1 VKQQIFYSVADF
13 FRSNSALRSKDILFI
28 SQALFLWLKT
38 TNEQK
43 LDDDESYKGKEEVSD
58 RFERFFHNFCTGYR
72 YDMRKA
78 FKLNDESFYAI
89 VEKVNNSLRNG
100 LITYFD
106 VAEIAFQLSSQEQ
119 DFETQTPNEL
129 VELGSGL
136 LSGNITSAYCPFT
149 ASYRFA
155 EALSLQNKDV
165 SIELSNESDTAWTRM
180 SADLKDV
187 KYHQEWLPSN
197 PITDPIYI
205 DDKGLKQFSHT
216 LAMAPFGLKYPKN
229 TSETDIFGRFPEKSL
244 MGEVLQLR
252 HMLAQSSDQVVTFV
266 YNAFLS
272 RTAAGEK
279 QFKQDVI
286 KQGWLHSVIALPPKL
301 LNNTQIQINALVFD
315 KRKAAEKVLFIDS
328 SGDEFIKREG
338 KKVSLNNVEGILYLH
353 DNPAPEHELSIE
365 VSPDVIEKNDFNL
378 LPSRYV
384 LSPEQEQ
391 LNDFLSNQPTQ
402 KLEAIAEL
410 ITPQAI
416 KDELAGEVAFHE
428 FGVSH
433 VNDIGELIGDGKKVL
448 TTSQI
453 SRANKQLIQ
462 TNDILIVNKGSV
474 GKIVLVENPLPTNSM
489 PSQAFSIVRIHKHV
503 TNISPVSLFQYLLS
517 PLGQVQ
523 LKALSTGETVT
534 MIGNKDLKS
543 MQIPVFSEVQAKEAQ
558 QIRNNV
564 KSLYNKLFEIKKEI
578 NQLNQSNWIN

>member
-1 VKQQIFYSVADF
+1 MKQQIFYSVEDF
-13 FRSNSALRSKDILFI
+13 FRSNSAFKSKDILFV
-28 SQALFLWLKT
+28 SQALFLWLKISS
-38 TNEQK
+38 EQK
-43 LDDDESYKGKEEVSD
+43 LDDEQCYKGKDDISD
-58 RFERFFHNFCTGYR
+58 RFGLFFHHFCDGYK
-72 YDMRKA
+72 YDMRTA
-78 FKLNDESFYAI
+78 LKLNDESFYAI

-106 VAEIAFQLSSQEQ
+106 VAEIAFQLSTQDQ
-119 DFETQTPNEL
+119 DFNTQIPNEL
-129 VELGSGL
+129 VELGCGL
-136 LSGNITSAYCPFT
+136 LSGDINNVYCPFT

-165 SIELSNESDTAWTRM
+165 YIELSNEGETAWTRM

-187 KYHQEWLPSN
+187 GYHQEWLPSN
-197 PITDPIYI
+197 PVTNPTYI

-229 TSETDIFGRFPEKSL
+229 ISDTDIFGRFPEKSL

-286 KQGWLHSVIALPPKL
+286 KQGWLHSVIALPSKL

-315 KRKAAEKVLFIDS
+315 KRKPAEKILFIDA
-328 SGDEFIKREG
+328 SGDEFIKKDG
-338 KKVSLNNVEGILYLH
+338 KKISLDNVEGILYLH
-353 DNPAPEHELSIE
+353 DNPAPDHELSIK
-365 VSPDVIEKNDFNL
+365 VSPNIIEKNEFNL

-384 LSPEQEQ
+384 LSPEQKK
-391 LNDFLSNQPTQ
+391 LNEFLSEKQTQ
-402 KLEAIAEL
+402 SLEDIAEL

-416 KDELAGEVAFHE
+416 KDEMAGDTVFHE
-428 FGVSH
+428 FGLTH
-433 VNDIGELIGDGKKVL
+433 VNEIGELVGEGKRVL
-448 TTSQI
+448 TNLQVN
-453 SRANKQLIQ
+453 RANKQVLQ
-462 TNDILIVNKGSV
+462 ANDILIVNKGSV
-474 GKIVLVENPLPTNSM
+474 GKIVLVGDSLPPNAM
-489 PSQAFSIVRIHKHV
+489 PSQAFTIVRIHKHV
-503 TNISPVSLFQYLLS
+503 TNMNPVSLFQYLLS

-523 LKALSTGETVT
+523 LRSLSTGEMVT

-543 MQIPVFSEVQAKEAQ
+543 MQIPVFTEEQTKEALR
-558 QIRNNV
+558 IRSSV
-564 KSLYNKLFEIKKEI
+564 KSLYSKLFEIEKEI
-578 NQLNQSNWIN
+578 KQLNQLNWIN

>member
-1 VKQQIFYSVADF
+1 VKQQIFYSVEDF
-13 FRSNSALRSKDILFI
+13 FRSNSAFKSKDILFV
-28 SQALFLWLKT
+28 SQALFLWLKISS
-38 TNEQK
+38 EQK
-43 LDDDESYKGKEEVSD
+43 LDDEQCYKGKDDISD
-58 RFERFFHNFCTGYR
+58 RFGLFFHHFCDGYK
-72 YDMRKA
+72 YDMRTA
-78 FKLNDESFYAI
+78 LKLNDESFYAI

-106 VAEIAFQLSSQEQ
+106 VAEIAFQLSTQDQ
-119 DFETQTPNEL
+119 DFNTQIPNEL
-129 VELGSGL
+129 VELGCGL
-136 LSGNITSAYCPFT
+136 LSGDINNVYCPFT

-165 SIELSNESDTAWTRM
+165 YIELSNEGETAWTRM

-187 KYHQEWLPSN
+187 GYHQEWLPSN
-197 PITDPIYI
+197 PVTNPTYI

-229 TSETDIFGRFPEKSL
+229 ISDTDIFGRFPEKSL

-286 KQGWLHSVIALPPKL
+286 KQGWLHSVIALPSKL

-315 KRKAAEKVLFIDS
+315 KRKPAEKILFIDA
-328 SGDEFIKREG
+328 SGDEFIKKDG
-338 KKVSLNNVEGILYLH
+338 KKISLDNVEGILYLH
-353 DNPAPEHELSIE
+353 DNPAPDHELSIK
-365 VSPDVIEKNDFNL
+365 VSPNIIEKNEFNL

-384 LSPEQEQ
+384 LSPEQKK
-391 LNDFLSNQPTQ
+391 LNEFLSEKQTQ
-402 KLEAIAEL
+402 SLEDIAEL

-416 KDELAGEVAFHE
+416 KDEMAGDTVFHE
-428 FGVSH
+428 FGLTH
-433 VNDIGELIGDGKKVL
+433 VNEIGELVGEGKRVL
-448 TTSQI
+448 TNLQVN
-453 SRANKQLIQ
+453 RANKQVLQ
-462 TNDILIVNKGSV
+462 ANDILIVNKGSV
-474 GKIVLVENPLPTNSM
+474 GKIVLVGDSLPPNAM
-489 PSQAFSIVRIHKHV
+489 PSQAFTIVRIHKHV
-503 TNISPVSLFQYLLS
+503 TNMNPVSLFQYLLS

-523 LKALSTGETVT
+523 LRSLSTGEMVT

-543 MQIPVFSEVQAKEAQ
+543 MQIPVFTEEQTKEALR
-558 QIRNNV
+558 IRSSV
-564 KSLYNKLFEIKKEI
+564 KSLYSKLFEIEKEI
-578 NQLNQSNWIN
+578 KQLNQLNWIN